1 MEMFPR
7 LPLAAPPVS
16 TADLQTIASTLSA
29 QFNTQ
34 GPATSRRG
42 LLLAPLLAALPLGF
56 ASSPALAIDPSETQ
70 ITLPD
75 QYPWKAWSEG
85 PPHSAEIATLHG
97 DLNKSGPYVVAMKW
111 YPGYMSA
118 PHTYVTDRLCFVLSG
133 VWWVNSGDQFEPNG
147 TVPVPAGGFVR
158 RVAHT
163 PHYDG
168 VKKGEPTPAV
178 IGIFGLAPV
187 DFKLVNPGRPPW
199 RAV

>member
-1 MEMFPR
+1 MTMDPR
-7 LPLAAPPVS
+7 LPLAAPPTFPAS
-16 TADLQTIASTLSA
+16 AADLRAIASILA
-29 QFNTQ
+29 NA
-34 GPATSRRG
+34 PAATPSRRG
-42 LLLAPLLAALPLGF
+42 LLLAPLLAGLPLGF
-56 ASSPALAIDPSETQ
+56 ASTPARALDPSETQ

-75 QYPWKAWSEG
+75 QFPWQPLSEA
-85 PPHSAEIATLHG
+85 PPHSAEIATLYG

-133 VWWVNSGDQFEPNG
+133 TWWVNSGDRFEPNG

-168 VKKGEPTPAV
+168 VKKGEPAPAV

-187 DFKLVNPGRPPW
+187 DFKLVDPSKPPW